1 VHRRRILA
9 DDSGI
14 GNDADLFEEP
24 LGALASLRI
33 DAEFVAEVGRE
44 DGRSLDSRRLRE
56 EHAITGFGPGSRDE
70 PIGRPHRRQGK

>member
-1 VHRRRILA
+1 MLA

-44 DGRSLDSRRLRE
+44 DGRSSIPAAFVRSTRS
-56 EHAITGFGPGSRDE
+56 PGSARQS
-70 PIGRPHRRQGK
+70 GRTDRSSPSPSGK